1 MHIYI
6 CICAR
11 ALICRMIELWME
23 GAGPTRMEILL
34 ALEICINR
42 PLAWRAEGQVAAPLP
57 CCVHCT
63 ERPSWL
69 RDLSLVV
76 VTATP
81 DPFGRAE
88 RELQAYRSDGL
99 RPVRIRGE
107 PATTHSVASRV
118 AVSLPH
124 KRRLAVQQCGRT
136 SRLQTTKVHGR
147 KIAKVQLSRMSTD
160 EGLGIKVY
168 RSLVALN

>member
-88 RELQAYRSDGL
+88 REFQAYRSDGL

-107 PATTHSVASRV
+107 PATTHSVASHV
-118 AVSLPH
+118 AVSVPNILLDVNRGTPW
-124 KRRLAVQQCGRT
+124 
-136 SRLQTTKVHGR
+136 
-147 KIAKVQLSRMSTD
+147 TD
-160 EGLGIKVY
+160 KDANDEMYWSSSPVPFLIKDF
-168 RSLVALN
+168 ANDEKK